1 GAVEFVGRV
10 DHQVKVR
17 GYRIELGEIESVIG
31 AVAGV
36 RDVVAL
42 VHGEGSRLVACYV
55 PDGPDVGLSER
66 VQRECA
72 SRLPEYM
79 IPADLVVVESIPL
92 NANGKV
98 DRAALAASMTGG
110 GRVHVDP
117 RTDLERQLA
126 EIWARVLNLDT
137 VSVVDSFFDLGGHS
151 ISAIALVGA
160 LRTAGIPA
168 SVRDV
173 FLHRTV
179 AALAANL
186 EAERTPAEPEFQP
199 VAPFALLDDAD
210 RASLPAGLTD
220 AYPIAQVQLGMLV
233 KTMTDTERHTYHNV
247 SAFPIHDEQPLVPD
261 ALRRAVQTVVD
272 RHEILRTSFDL
283 DGYSVP
289 LQLVHAE
296 VPIEVTELDL
306 RGPDTEARMSA
317 FMAAERANP
326 FAPDQVPQMRVAGAI
341 GEGSAWWFV
350 LTMSHGILEGW
361 SHHSLLME
369 ILNNY
374 RRLRDINAPVPVDAL
389 PVRYAD
395 FVAAELAALT
405 SAEDEAYWRGVV
417 EYPRFALP
425 TGWGAPDSDPQ
436 FQCGTR
442 VPLHDL
448 LDGLRNLASSTG
460 TALKSVLLAAHLK
473 VMSQI
478 TVEPVFTSGLVCH
491 GRPEVTGAD
500 QVYGMHLNTLPIVHR
515 GPAATWTELIRQTFD
530 AELEL
535 WPHRHYPLPSVQR
548 FTDGDRPIEILFNYL
563 DFAQVDTDRVGFD
576 DAVYEASSEFDLHVS
591 TLDGTLS
598 ILSDP
603 HVVSYPNVLRLGAMY
618 RAVLEAM
625 VADPGA
631 DARVVC
637 LPAGEVSV
645 LLADGDGV
653 VEPLSG
659 SVPEWFEE
667 QVSRVPSAVAV
678 NGVPFAELDARAAD
692 VGSWLVSR
700 GVSRG
705 SVVGVLLD
713 RGVDLVAAL
722 LGVWKAG
729 AAFVPLDPSYPVGR
743 VEAMLVDAGASVL
756 VTSSG
761 YADRRPAGVEV
772 LSVEV
777 VPSAGSSR
785 MALPGVVDLDDLAYV
800 IFTSGSTGR
809 PKGVQVTHRG

>member
-1 GAVEFVGRV
+1 
-10 DHQVKVR
+10 
-17 GYRIELGEIESVIG
+17 
-31 AVAGV
+31 
-36 RDVVAL
+36 
-42 VHGEGSRLVACYV
+42 
-55 PDGPDVGLSER
+55 
-66 VQRECA
+66 
-72 SRLPEYM
+72 
-79 IPADLVVVESIPL
+79 SIPL

-98 DRAALAASMTGG
+98 DRAALAASVTGG
-110 GRVHVDP
+110 GRVHVAP

-126 EIWARVLNLDT
+126 DIWAQVLTLDT
-137 VSVVDSFFDLGGHS
+137 VSVDDSFFDLGGHS

-168 SVRDV
+168 SVRDI

-186 EAERTPAEPEFQP
+186 EAEQAPVEPAFQP

-210 RASLPAGLTD
+210 RAALPAGLTD

-283 DGYSVP
+283 NGYSVP

-296 VPIEVTELDL
+296 VPIDVAELDL

-317 FMAAERANP
+317 FMAAERARP
-326 FAPDQVPQMRVAGAI
+326 FPPDQVPQMRVAGAI
-341 GEGSAWWFV
+341 GEGTAWWFV

-369 ILNNY
+369 ILDNY
-374 RRLRDINAPVPVDAL
+374 RRLRDTGAPVPVDAL

-405 SAEDEAYWRGVV
+405 SAEDESYWRGVV
-417 EYPRFALP
+417 AYPRFALP

-448 LDGLRNLASSTG
+448 LHGLRDLASSTG

-530 AELEL
+530 AEVEL

-603 HVVSYPNVLRLGAMY
+603 HVVSYSNVLRLGAMY
-618 RAVLEAM
+618 RVVLEAM
-625 VADPGA
+625 VADPG
-631 DARVVC
+631 
-637 LPAGEVSV
+637 
-645 LLADGDGV
+645 GD
-653 VEPLSG
+653 
-659 SVPEWFEE
+659 
-667 QVSRVPSAVAV
+667 
-678 NGVPFAELDARAAD
+678 
-692 VGSWLVSR
+692 
-700 GVSRG
+700 
-705 SVVGVLLD
+705 
-713 RGVDLVAAL
+713 
-722 LGVWKAG
+722 
-729 AAFVPLDPSYPVGR
+729 
-743 VEAMLVDAGASVL
+743 
-756 VTSSG
+756 
-761 YADRRPAGVEV
+761 
-772 LSVEV
+772 
-777 VPSAGSSR
+777 
-785 MALPGVVDLDDLAYV
+785 
-800 IFTSGSTGR
+800 
-809 PKGVQVTHRG
+809 